1 MSDGDTSC
9 LREANVNYNPGQA
22 SCREHGE
29 EEVRLQADLRNIKV
43 SEEDIC
49 QSISQR
55 RVGGNGKDKKHIR
68 ASRVDLEVVEE
79 EQS

>member
-9 LREANVNYNPGQA
+9 LREANVNYNPCQA
-22 SCREHGE
+22 SGREHGE
-29 EEVRLQADLRNIKV
+29 EEVGLQGHLRNIKV

-55 RVGGNGKDKKHIR
+55 RVSGNGKDKKHMR
-68 ASRVDLEVVEE
+68 VSRVDLEVVEE
-79 EQS
+79 D